1 MNAPPNTPPTGIV
14 YIVGAGPGD
23 RKLITLKGVECL
35 QRADVVIYD
44 LLLNDTLLE
53 HCPAHT
59 EKIQAP
65 DPRVRTTR
73 QAELNRMLVEHAKA
87 GKVVVR
93 LKGGDPCIFGR
104 GGEEAVALTE
114 AGIPFEIVPGIT
126 SAIAAAAYAGIPVT
140 HRGYASSVAFV
151 TGHSAALH
159 PDSNINWEQLATAV
173 DTLVVYM
180 GIAHLRQIT
189 KRLIA
194 HGRHPDTPVSL
205 VRVGTTPQQL
215 VIQGT
220 LDDIVQKAEAAQL
233 QSPAIIVVGEVNRLR
248 EQLRW
253 FDTKPLFGKRIL
265 VTRARAQASEFAALL
280 EANGAEVVQF
290 PTIEI
295 RPLHLDSTSRGV
307 FDRAFFQVTQPL
319 RNEYDWIIFTSV
331 NAVEIF
337 YGHLRKEG
345 KDVRAFGGTKIC
357 AVGPKTVAAL
367 NSIGIH
373 PDFVPSQARGSTI
386 AAEIED
392 VYRKKILL
400 PRAKIAAAALPEGL
414 RERGAHVDDVPLY
427 DTVKVASDSDNG
439 VFASIG
445 FPTDVLQDEIK
456 ADLLNGS
463 IDFVTFTS
471 SSTVTNFLE
480 MFPTHTPAAL
490 LKNVQVAVI
499 GPETQKTAIAHGV
512 QVDVIAKQATIE
524 SLVAEIV
531 ISTQYSVLS

>member
-1 MNAPPNTPPTGIV
+1 MKPAPNTPATGIV

-53 HCPAHT
+53 HCPPHT

-73 QAELNRMLVEHAKA
+73 QMELNQMLVEHAKT

-93 LKGGDPCIFGR
+93 LKGGDPYIFGR
-104 GGEEAVALTE
+104 GGEEAVVLTE
-114 AGIPFEIVPGIT
+114 AGIPFEVVPGIT
-126 SAIAAAAYAGIPVT
+126 SAIAASAYAGVPVT
-140 HRGYASSVAFV
+140 HREYASSVAFV

-180 GIAHLRQIT
+180 GVAHLRQIT
-189 KRLIA
+189 QRLIA
-194 HGRHPDTPVSL
+194 HGRKPETPVSL
-205 VRVGTTPQQL
+205 VRVGTTPQQQ

-220 LDDIVQKAEAAQL
+220 LDNIAQKAETAEL
-233 QSPAIIVVGEVNRLR
+233 KSPAIIIVGEVNRLR
-248 EQLRW
+248 QQLQW

-265 VTRARAQASEFAALL
+265 VTRARAQASEFAELL
-280 EANGAEVVQF
+280 ETNGAEVIQF

-295 RPLHLDSTSRGV
+295 RPLNLDSIYVQSI
-307 FDRAFFQVTQPL
+307 
-319 RNEYDWIIFTSV
+319 NEYDWVIFTSI

-337 YGHLRKEG
+337 YEHLRAEG

-357 AVGPKTVAAL
+357 AVGPKTVDAL

-373 PDFVPSQARGSTI
+373 PDFVPSHSRGSTI

-392 VYRKKILL
+392 VCGKKILL
-400 PRAKIAAAALPEGL
+400 PRAKIASAALPEGL
-414 RERGAHVDDVPLY
+414 RKRNAHVDDVPLY
-427 DTVKVASDSDNG
+427 DTVKVASDSDKG
-439 VFASIG
+439 R
-445 FPTDVLQDEIK
+445 DEIET
-456 ADLLNGS
+456 DLLNGN
-463 IDFVTFTS
+463 IDFLTFTS

-490 LKNVQVAVI
+490 LKQVQIAAI

-512 QVDVIAKQATIE
+512 QVDVVAKQATIE
-524 SLVAEIV
+524 SLVEAITEWKR
-531 ISTQYSVLS
+531 T